1 MIHAGTISIGGSAGA
16 AASLT
21 PAPEVRT
28 YIDANPHDAVVLD
41 GEVVVGA
48 GIPDSVTLYEIPDQ
62 KDFKYVI
69 VNGQPVLVNPADRRI
84 VCSANTNRAPTRMAA
99 IRRNGISR
107 SK

>member
-1 MIHAGTISIGGSAGA
+1 MRHLSRILLPAMLALCPCIASAGA

-84 VCSANTNRAPTRMAA
+84 VYVYR
-99 IRRNGISR
+99 
-107 SK
+107 

>member
-1 MIHAGTISIGGSAGA
+1 MDTAVGGTTGAAVGAVVGGPVGALVGAAIGGSAGA

-84 VCSANTNRAPTRMAA
+84 VYVYR
-99 IRRNGISR
+99 
-107 SK
+107 